1 MRSIWRTSGGRV
13 LIELLYGTEG
23 ITRQNLTVTF
33 DRVQLCRRLNI
44 RRARWD
50 ETLGWLSDQGL
61 IYWESGNTAILKE
74 IKSNGKK

>member
-23 ITRQNLTVTF
+23 VTRQNLTVTF
-33 DRVQLCRRLNI
+33 DRVALCRRLNI
-44 RRARWD
+44 RKARWE

-61 IYWESGNTAILKE
+61 IYWESGNTAILRE
-74 IKSNGKK
+74 IK